1 MKCQTEKMP
10 VKMPYT
16 APSLIPRSISGL
28 ASRLREQDGQPGQ
41 SVEKWLLPPGSP
53 KAPLIIEGFDGDV
66 TDLLE
71 VLSSTR
77 WRGTIGQAPITEAIA
92 PLPGFGWRGE
102 DGIAVLLVDRRRGN
116 SGWRGPF
123 KQIEDDLTPSRTF
136 VLVLIDSGEDFRVD
150 GEVGQT
156 DRWHFRGS
164 VTAAGLG
171 VFIKMMCEIWPAWT
185 ETLAKSSSTRR

>member
-1 MKCQTEKMP
+1 ML

-16 APSLIPRSISGL
+16 APSLIPRSFRGL

-53 KAPLIIEGFDGDV
+53 TAPLIIEGFEGDV
-66 TDLLE
+66 RDLLE

-77 WRGTIGQAPITEAIA
+77 WRGTIGHAPMTKAIA
-92 PLPGFGWRGE
+92 TLPGFGGRGE
-102 DGIAVLLVDRRRGN
+102 DRIAVFLVDRRRGN

-123 KQIEDDLTPSRTF
+123 KQIEGDSTPGRTF

-150 GEVGQT
+150 G
-156 DRWHFRGS
+156 
-164 VTAAGLG
+164 
-171 VFIKMMCEIWPAWT
+171 
-185 ETLAKSSSTRR
+185 